1 MKGLGSL
8 FTLASLLLVATA
20 SNVIDLTPD
29 NFDKEI
35 LQSGKPA
42 LVEFFA
48 VGLFFFEFTNPRDPA
63 LTLFI

>member
-1 MKGLGSL
+1 MKGLGPL

-35 LQSGKPA
+35 LKSGKPA

-48 VGLFFFEFTNPRDPA
+48 VSPFELVNPRDPM

>member
-8 FTLASLLLVATA
+8 FTFASLLLVATA
-20 SNVIDLTPD
+20 SNVVDLTPD

-35 LQSGKPA
+35 LKSGKPA

-48 VGLFFFEFTNPRDPA
+48 VSSFEFVNPRDPV

>member
-48 VGLFFFEFTNPRDPA
+48 VSPFEFADPRDPV
-63 LTLFI
+63 LTLPI